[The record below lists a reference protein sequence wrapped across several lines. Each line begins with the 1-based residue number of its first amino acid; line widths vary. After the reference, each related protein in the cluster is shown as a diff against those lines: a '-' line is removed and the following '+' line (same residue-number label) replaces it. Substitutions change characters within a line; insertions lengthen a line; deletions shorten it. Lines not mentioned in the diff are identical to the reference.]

1 MPHLDVF
8 GASLYYET
16 DGSPGSPPLL
26 LIHAGVATL
35 RMWDEQVT
43 ALALHHYVIRYD
55 TRGFG
60 ETTAQ
65 SIPYT
70 DADDAVAVLDH
81 LGVTSA
87 TVIGASRGG
96 RIAIDVALSQPDRVR
111 GLVVLG
117 SNPGGF
123 PDEPLTDRER
133 ELFDELDARE
143 AAGEWEKL
151 LRGEVELWNFGPTRL
166 EDDLDP
172 AFVAR
177 AYELALANIE
187 HGDNQPAGIPLDPP
201 AYGRVDE
208 IAVPALVTV
217 GAFDISPMIRAYEY
231 LLATLPLASGHVFT
245 AAAHLPSVEVPDE
258 AETVLLEWLATHS
271 L

>member
-16 DGSPGSPPLL
+16 DGAPGTPPLL

-43 ALALHHYVIRYD
+43 ALARDHYVIRYD

-60 ETTAQ
+60 ETESQ
-65 SIPYT
+65 SLPYSDVE
-70 DADDAVAVLDH
+70 DAIAILDQ
-81 LGVTSA
+81 LGIDSA

-96 RIAIDVALSQPDRVR
+96 RIAIDLALSHPDRVR
-111 GLVVLG
+111 GLATLC

-123 PDEPLTDRER
+123 VSEAETDLEKRLFA
-133 ELFDELDARE
+133 ELDELE

-151 LRGEVELWNFGPTRL
+151 LRGEVELWDFGPLRSA
-166 EDDLDP
+166 DDLDP

-177 AYELALANIE
+177 AYTLALANIG
-187 HGDNQPAGIPLDPP
+187 HGDSQPPALPLDPP
-201 AYGRVDE
+201 AFGRVE
-208 IAVPALVTV
+208 QITAPALVTV
-217 GAFDISPMIRAYEY
+217 GTFDIAEMLAAYEY
-231 LLATLPLASGHVFT
+231 LLATLPLATGHVFAT
-245 AAAHLPSVEVPDE
+245 AAHLPNVEVPE
-258 AETVLLEWLATHS
+258 ETETLLLDWLRTHA